1 MLLQVALTAT
11 HAASQAA
18 PAAAAQAAATLPPL
32 LHDGGAHY
40 QSSLLEELHREAGM
54 AAGGQVPFRH
64 RSSVAFQLKAGRLI
78 QGVGA
83 PARRQGRAALSRVCF
98 TQRCHCVKK
107 MALEARQID
116 GISLH
121 VTCNLEERGFGD

>member
-54 AAGGQVPFRH
+54 AATGQVPFH
-64 RSSVAFQLKAGRLI
+64 HHFSKCSG
-78 QGVGA
+78 
-83 PARRQGRAALSRVCF
+83 
-98 TQRCHCVKK
+98 
-107 MALEARQID
+107 
-116 GISLH
+116 
-121 VTCNLEERGFGD
+121 